1 MKIRELLTYF
11 TDTIFLRDLNE
22 WRNPVVRWLVQ
33 QYRLLFYTARGL
45 QEHGTIVRSAAL
57 TFYTLMSLVPIIA
70 VVFAVV
76 KGFGLADGLVE
87 NLYELFP
94 QNPEIIDYIVG
105 FAEKALLRTQ
115 GGVVAAVALV
125 MLFWAVIRV
134 FGSIE
139 NAFNNIWEVKVER
152 SITRQ
157 WTDYIA
163 VVMIVPLLWIV
174 ANALTNYA
182 ETLLG
187 FDDAWYF
194 RLLSRLA
201 SMAVIWAMFTL
212 LYMVIPNARVRLGSA
227 LMAGIVAGTI
237 FLAFQWGY
245 VYVQRWMTSYNA
257 IYGSFAA
264 LPLFLIWL
272 QTSWEILLFGGELSF
287 AYQNIERF
295 GEERESLL
303 INYDQRRKVMLAA
316 MLAVVRHFRDRG
328 GAMPAERIRRELNLP
343 TRIVND
349 VLFQLVQAGQLIA
362 VRSGEGE
369 REVAYTPAYDIA
381 SMTVYGIIEAV
392 ERAGQTTFDLHATP
406 RAGTHRPQRGSPQ
419 ADGPRSPREC
429 PADGAARRTGKP
441 KTSMNRVVIIG
452 SGNLA
457 EALARALAAARGL
470 QLVQIHARNEER
482 GREVAHIAG
491 CAWSGDPAA
500 LAPADLYLIAVSDR
514 AVAEVAERLPI
525 PHGAAVAHT
534 AGSVPMEAIPAKFA
548 RRGVFYPMQTFTKG
562 RAVDF
567 RPIPIFLE
575 ASTPELLAELEEVAQ
590 RLSDRVIPADSER
603 RSKIHLAAV
612 FACNFANHM
621 YALGEEIARSAGLDF
636 DVLRA
641 LVAETA
647 AKACDAASPRN
658 VQTGPAVRGDRTTQE
673 RHEALIADPRMKEI
687 YQTISQNIWETS
699 RKI

>member
-1 MKIRELLTYF
+1 MAFFKNLWTFLTE
-11 TDTIFLRDLNE
+11 TIFLKDE
-22 WRNPVVRWLVQ
+22 RNYRNGLIRWGVR
-33 QYRLLFYTARGL
+33 QYKLLFYTARGL
-45 QEHGTIVRSAAL
+45 DEHDTLVRSAAL

-212 LYMVIPNARVRLGSA
+212 LYMVIPNARGRLGSA

-303 INYDQRRKVMLAA
+303 INYDQRRKVL
-316 MLAVVRHFRDRG
+316 LAVDLTEEYRKLH
-328 GAMPAERIRRELNLP
+328 PE
-343 TRIVND
+343 VN
-349 VLFQLVQAGQLIA
+349 I
-362 VRSGEGE
+362 
-369 REVAYTPAYDIA
+369 T
-381 SMTVYGIIEAV
+381 
-392 ERAGQTTFDLHATP
+392 
-406 RAGTHRPQRGSPQ
+406 
-419 ADGPRSPREC
+419 
-429 PADGAARRTGKP
+429 K
-441 KTSMNRVVIIG
+441 
-452 SGNLA
+452 
-457 EALARALAAARGL
+457 
-470 QLVQIHARNEER
+470 
-482 GREVAHIAG
+482 
-491 CAWSGDPAA
+491 
-500 LAPADLYLIAVSDR
+500 
-514 AVAEVAERLPI
+514 AERLEY
-525 PHGAAVAHT
+525 T
-534 AGSVPMEAIPAKFA
+534 
-548 RRGVFYPMQTFTKG
+548 
-562 RAVDF
+562 
-567 RPIPIFLE
+567 
-575 ASTPELLAELEEVAQ
+575 STNA
-590 RLSDRVIPADSER
+590 
-603 RSKIHLAAV
+603 
-612 FACNFANHM
+612 
-621 YALGEEIARSAGLDF
+621 Y
-636 DVLRA
+636 
-641 LVAETA
+641 
-647 AKACDAASPRN
+647 
-658 VQTGPAVRGDRTTQE
+658 
-673 RHEALIADPRMKEI
+673 
-687 YQTISQNIWETS
+687 
-699 RKI
+699 